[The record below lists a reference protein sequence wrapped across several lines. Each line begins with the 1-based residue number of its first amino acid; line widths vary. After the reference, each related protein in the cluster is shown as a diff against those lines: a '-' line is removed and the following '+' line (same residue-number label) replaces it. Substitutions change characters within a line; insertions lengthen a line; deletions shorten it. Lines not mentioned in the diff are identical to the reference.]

1 MSDVHSGLT
10 TCFLVMFVS
19 FISFQLVF
27 ANEKP
32 FCSCQ
37 IGAYVG
43 DALFHKYFLSAR
55 PITSMNPIFA

>member
-1 MSDVHSGLT
+1 
-10 TCFLVMFVS
+10 MFSSNVYLIHKFS
-19 FISFQLVF
+19 LVF
-27 ANEKP
+27 ANAKS